1 MTCITKTRSQIAKA
15 AGLDPGAYA
24 YFVLFVSTIQYI
36 SAYSQMQVS
45 RFEKLI
51 VAGQLFQEKQIA
63 KKHGIKSLDTRE
75 NRGKMDVTIYE
86 SKNPDVDW
94 ITGLS
99 AL

>member
-1 MTCITKTRSQIAKA
+1 
-15 AGLDPGAYA
+15 
-24 YFVLFVSTIQYI
+24 
-36 SAYSQMQVS
+36 MQVS

-86 SKNPDVDW
+86 SKNPDVEW

-99 AL
+99 VL